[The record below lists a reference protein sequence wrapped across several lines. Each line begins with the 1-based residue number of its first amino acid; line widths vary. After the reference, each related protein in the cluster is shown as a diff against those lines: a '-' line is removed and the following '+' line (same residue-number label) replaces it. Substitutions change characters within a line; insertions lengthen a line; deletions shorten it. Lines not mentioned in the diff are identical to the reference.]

1 MAGVNINR
9 VRMGDS
15 SGGRDREIRDRE
27 WERERER
34 LLMSDSKEGHRYE
47 RDWCRIELETKVI
60 RRFPKISGPSPG
72 CHYAEWAL
80 CPR

>member
-47 RDWCRIELETKVI
+47 RD
-60 RRFPKISGPSPG
+60 
-72 CHYAEWAL
+72 
-80 CPR
+80 